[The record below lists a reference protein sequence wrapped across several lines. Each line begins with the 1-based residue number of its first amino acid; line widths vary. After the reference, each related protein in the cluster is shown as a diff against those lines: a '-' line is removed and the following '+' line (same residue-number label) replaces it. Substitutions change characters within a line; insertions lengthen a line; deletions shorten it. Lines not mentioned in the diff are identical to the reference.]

1 MSSPLQSALLAPA
14 SVAVIGGSDRQGS
27 VGQVV
32 VENIL
37 TGGFAGS
44 IFLVNPRP
52 LFVPGTTWVARIADL
67 PQPPDLAIVVVPAAA
82 APGAIAELGAAGVR
96 VAVILSAGLTEA
108 NGLRQAAL
116 DAARPHG
123 LRLVGPNGLGFL
135 APHARL
141 NASFARGTP
150 LAGGMA
156 LISQSG
162 ALISGLVD
170 WATTRQLGF
179 SGIVSVGDMADI
191 DLADLIDLFA
201 ADPRTEAI
209 LLYIEGVTR
218 GARFMA
224 AAQAAARLKPVIALK
239 AGRNPASGKAVRSHT
254 GALAGAY
261 DVHACAFERAGIVQ
275 VESLTDLFD
284 AAAVLRAGPDL
295 RGERLAIVT
304 NGGGAGILALDAMTA
319 STGVLAELSP
329 QTLGSLNDALPAG
342 WSHGNPVDLIGDAPV
357 DRYRA
362 ALDAVLADDG
372 VDAVLVMNCPTA
384 LLDPRDI
391 AQGVAAAVVAARG
404 RGVHKPVFACWL
416 GDTNQDIAGPILSAA
431 GIAMFGAPDTAIRGF
446 GHLIAAQ
453 KSAARLSAPTAP
465 SEPRPD
471 RPSMA
476 RALIAA
482 ARAEGRSLLNE
493 IEAKALLDAFGVST
507 VPTRLAAA
515 PAEVR
520 AACAGLA
527 PPYAVKIVSPQIVH
541 KSDVGGVVLNLPDAQ
556 AAVDAAEAIAARVA
570 RTCPDAVITGFAVQ
584 TMVAPG
590 RAHEVIVGL
599 APDPTFGPVLMVGAG
614 GKAVEVIRDHA
625 LGLPPLNG
633 AAALAMLSRTRIS
646 RLLAGYRD
654 EPAADIAGIVA
665 TLEALSAIAT
675 ELPEVLE
682 LDINPLRVDAE
693 GVMALDA
700 RVVISLEP
708 APASRLVLPT

>member
-1 MSSPLQSALLAPA
+1 MSPPILSALLAPA

-27 VGQVV
+27 VGEVV

-37 TGGFAGS
+37 TGGFAGTV
-44 IFLVNPRP
+44 FLVNPRP
-52 LFVPGTTWVARIADL
+52 LSLPGTTWVAQIADL
-67 PQPPDLAIVVVPAAA
+67 PQPPDLAIVVVPAAV

-108 NGLRQAAL
+108 NGLRQAVL

-123 LRLVGPNGLGFL
+123 LRLVGPNGLGLL

-150 LAGGMA
+150 LAGGLA

-201 ADPRTEAI
+201 ADPRTDAI

-284 AAAVLRAGPDL
+284 AAAVLRGGPDL
-295 RGERLAIVT
+295 QGERLAIVT
-304 NGGGAGILALDAMTA
+304 NGGGAGILALDAMTTG
-319 STGVLAELSP
+319 TGVLADLSP
-329 QTLGSLNDALPAG
+329 QTLEQLSSALPAG

-357 DRYRA
+357 ERYRA

-391 AQGVAAAVVAARG
+391 AQGVAAAVLAARG
-404 RGVHKPVFACWL
+404 RGILKPVIACWL

-446 GHLIAAQ
+446 GHLIAAH
-453 KSAARLSAPTAP
+453 KAAARLSAPPAA
-465 SEPRPD
+465 SEPRQD
-471 RPSMA
+471 RPSAA
-476 RALIAA
+476 RALIAT

-507 VPTRLAAA
+507 VPTRLAAT
-515 PAEVR
+515 PAEVS
-520 AACAGLA
+520 AVCAGLA

-556 AAVDAAEAIAARVA
+556 AAVEAAEAIAARVA
-570 RTCPDAVITGFAVQ
+570 TACPGAVITGFAVQ

-633 AAALAMLSRTRIS
+633 AAARTMLDRTRIS

-654 EPAADIAGIVA
+654 EPAADIGGIVA
-665 TLEALSAIAT
+665 TLQALSAIAT

-693 GVMALDA
+693 GVVALDA